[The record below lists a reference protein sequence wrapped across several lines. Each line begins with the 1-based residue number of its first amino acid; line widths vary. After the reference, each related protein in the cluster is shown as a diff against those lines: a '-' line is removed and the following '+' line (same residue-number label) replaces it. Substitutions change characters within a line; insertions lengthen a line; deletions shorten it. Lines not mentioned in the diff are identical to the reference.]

1 MKKRTIRKTQSVS
14 FRTDLFQY
22 IHVFLFGIVLFALS
36 YWYISWLNIP
46 NPLNKSF
53 ADTSIYLIGF
63 SMALASVCY
72 FWNVFDRFIVYRKH
86 LGMLGFIFGLVHVY
100 LSFGALQRLFIVQTW
115 QKGAMWPSLTGA
127 IALVIFS
134 VMASVSPSVVAQK
147 LGGKIW
153 RSILQLGHLG
163 VLLIWF
169 HVYFLKFG
177 YILKWYNEGMKTPP
191 SSSLIVLIF
200 MTIVIGLRTA
210 LWIVLK
216 KKR

>member
-1 MKKRTIRKTQSVS
+1 MKKRTMKKAQSVS

-22 IHVFLFGIVLFALS
+22 IHVFLFSVVLLAVS
-36 YWYISWLNIP
+36 YWYISWLKIP

-53 ADTSIYLIGF
+53 ADTSIYLIGL
-63 SMALASVCY
+63 SMVLASVCY

-86 LGMLGFIFGLVHVY
+86 LGIVGFAFGLMHVY
-100 LSFGALQRLFIVQTW
+100 LSFGALQKLFIVQTW
-115 QKGAMWPSLTGA
+115 QKGAMWPALTGA
-127 IALVIFS
+127 MALVIFV
-134 VMASVSPSVVAQK
+134 VMAFVTPSVVAEK

-163 VLLIWF
+163 VVLIWL

-177 YILKWYNEGMKTPP
+177 YILKWYNEGMKTLP
-191 SSSLIVLIF
+191 SSSLIVLMF
-200 MTIVIGLRTA
+200 MTVVIGLRTA

-216 KKR
+216 KKS